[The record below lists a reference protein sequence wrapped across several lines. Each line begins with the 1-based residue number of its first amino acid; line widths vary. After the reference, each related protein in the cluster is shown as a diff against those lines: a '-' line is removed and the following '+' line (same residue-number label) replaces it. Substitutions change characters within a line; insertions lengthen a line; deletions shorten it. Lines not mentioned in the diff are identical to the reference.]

1 MFTAIFV
8 WSLVISQKRAAEIVS
23 SITPPQLSASPV
35 QDAGDRLVHA
45 GGPSGGERRP
55 EVATPR
61 RVSARLPELP
71 RDSVDT
77 AMPLVAGRTISVAP
91 DGDLQRAINAAQPG
105 DEVVLPAGATY
116 QGAFVLPRKS
126 GKGFVT
132 IRSNGALPPPG
143 SRVIPAHAQ
152 HLARIV
158 ASGAQ
163 RPALRTQPGASG
175 YRLIGLEV
183 TASTSI
189 RRLNTLIALGDGS
202 RAQDAPEKI
211 PERIILDR
219 MWIHGHEQLNLR
231 RCVALN
237 SGATAIIGSTIEACH
252 DDGFDAQAVWGW
264 NGPGPYLIENN
275 YLEGSSENVGFG
287 GGVPQIKGLVPSDI
301 IIRRNH
307 IAKPASWKGSRW
319 LIKNLIEFKAARRVL
334 IEANLIEGVWVHG
347 QPGYALV
354 FTPRSEDGA
363 CATFCTLQDVTF
375 RYNHVRNIGSF
386 LNLAAD
392 AGRDLTYPAARL
404 RFEHNLI
411 EKVNVRP
418 FTAQGRLF
426 LLQDAGLADVAFV
439 HNTALGDDVIALFSG
454 RSMHRIEFDANVLGS
469 QKGYGLWGGG
479 QPQGTR
485 AIAFSVQDWK
495 FTRNVVIGPPATG
508 HPPGNWF
515 VRNIN
520 SVGFVNAGGGDWRLG
535 GRSRFRGV
543 VSGRDPGANLE
554 ELRRR
559 LEGVEQP
566 KAPSAS

>member
-1 MFTAIFV
+1 MFTTILF
-8 WSLVISQKRAAEIVS
+8 WSLVITQQHAAEIVP
-23 SITPPQLSASPV
+23 SITLPQRWASTV
-35 QDAGDRLVHA
+35 QYGGARVERA
-45 GGPSGGERRP
+45 RGPSAGERRR
-55 EVATPR
+55 EVAGPLR
-61 RVSARLPELP
+61 GSARPPELP
-71 RDSVDT
+71 RDSVNT
-77 AMPLVAGRTISVAP
+77 SMPVVTGRTISVAP

-105 DEVVLPAGATY
+105 DEIVLPAGVTY

-126 GKGFVT
+126 GQAFVT

-143 SRVIPAHAQ
+143 SRVLPGHAR
-152 HLARIV
+152 HLTRIV
-158 ASGAQ
+158 ASSAQ
-163 RPALRTQPGASG
+163 RPVIRTQPGASG

-183 TASTSI
+183 TAPTSI
-189 RRLNTLIALGDGS
+189 KRLNALIALGDGS
-202 RAQDAPEKI
+202 GAQNAPEKI
-211 PERIILDR
+211 PDRIILDR
-219 MWIHGHEQLNLR
+219 MWIHGHEHLNLR

-237 SGATAIIGSTIEACH
+237 SGTTAIIESTIEACH

-287 GGVPQIKGLVPSDI
+287 GGVPQIRGLVPSDI

-386 LNLAAD
+386 LNLAAN

-426 LLQDAGLADVAFV
+426 LLQDVGLADVAFV

-454 RSMHRIEFDANVLGS
+454 RSMQRIEFDANVLGS

-485 AIAFSVQDWK
+485 AISFSVQDWT

-543 VSGRDPGANLE
+543 VSGRDPGVNVE

-566 KAPSAS
+566 KTTAPL